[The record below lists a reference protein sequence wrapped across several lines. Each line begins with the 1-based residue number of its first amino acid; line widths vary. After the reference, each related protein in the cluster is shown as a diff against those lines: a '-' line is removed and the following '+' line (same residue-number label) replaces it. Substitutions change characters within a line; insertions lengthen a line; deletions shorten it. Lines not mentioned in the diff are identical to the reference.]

1 MIHKI
6 KGNKCV
12 WKYVFKKKWNFSFF
26 AFCLDENF
34 SEKLMFVILW
44 KNGESI
50 RSFYIV
56 TKLKLLFTV
65 GKKGLSWSLL
75 YGSWIYNYLCN
86 QCLSPLTLWVRTPL
100 RRYVLD
106 TILCDKVCRWLA
118 TGLWFSPGTPVS
130 STNKKWHSIP

>member
-1 MIHKI
+1 MCLKVCVQKEMKFFIFCFLSGWKLFRKI
-6 KGNKCV
+6 DVCYSLKKC
-12 WKYVFKKKWNFSFF
+12 
-26 AFCLDENF
+26 
-34 SEKLMFVILW
+34 
-44 KNGESI
+44 ESI

-56 TKLKLLFTV
+56 TKLKLFFTV

-75 YGSWIYNYLCN
+75 YGSWIYDYLCN